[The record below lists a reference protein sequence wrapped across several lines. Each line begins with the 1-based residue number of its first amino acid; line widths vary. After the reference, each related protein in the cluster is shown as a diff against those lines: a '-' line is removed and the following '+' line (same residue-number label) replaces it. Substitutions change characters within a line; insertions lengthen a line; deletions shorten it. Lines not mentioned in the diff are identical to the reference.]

1 MADMLAA
8 QVTRFGAPLEL
19 NRIPI
24 PEPGPGQVL
33 VKVDAVGVCHTDL
46 HAAQGDWPHKPHLP
60 FIPGHEAVGQIV
72 RLGAGVTTVE
82 VGDRVGV
89 PWLHEAC
96 GRCEFCL
103 GGWETLCPQQ
113 KRTGY
118 DVNGGFAEYLVANP
132 NYVAHIPSGMDAVH
146 AAPLVCAGVTVYK
159 GLVMT
164 QARPG
169 DWVAISGIGGLGHLA
184 VQYAKA
190 MGFQVVAVDIDDQ
203 KLDLAAKLGS
213 DLTVNAASTD
223 VAGYLQRTVGGVHGV
238 LVTAV
243 GRAAF
248 TQALAMVRPGAT
260 VVLNGI
266 PPGDMSLNIF
276 DLVMRAITLRGSIVG
291 TRSDMAHAL
300 SLAAQKNIRATI
312 RTARLSDIN
321 QIFADM
327 HSVAIAGRIVIDEF
341 R

>member
-8 QVTRFGAPLEL
+8 MVTRFGAPLEIR
-19 NRIPI
+19 RIPV

-33 VKVDAVGVCHTDL
+33 IKVHAVGVCHTDL
-46 HAAQGDWPHKPHLP
+46 HAANGDWPSKPELP
-60 FIPGHEAVGQIV
+60 RIPGHEAVGEIV
-72 RLGAGVTTVE
+72 ALGPGVNTVAL
-82 VGDRVGV
+82 GDRVGV

-96 GRCEFCL
+96 GHCEFCL

-118 DVNGGFAEYLVANP
+118 DVDGGFAEYLVANP
-132 NYVAHIPSGMDAVH
+132 NYVAHIPSAMGYVQ

-190 MGFQVVAVDIDDQ
+190 MGFQVVAVDIDEQ

-248 TQALAMVRPGAT
+248 GQAIAMVRPGAT

-300 SLAAQKNIRATI
+300 ALAAQKGIKATI

-321 QIFADM
+321 DIFTDM